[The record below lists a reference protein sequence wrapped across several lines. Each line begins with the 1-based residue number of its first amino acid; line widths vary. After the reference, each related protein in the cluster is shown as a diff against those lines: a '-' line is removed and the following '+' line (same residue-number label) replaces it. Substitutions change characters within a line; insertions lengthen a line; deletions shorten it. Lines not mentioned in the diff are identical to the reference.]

1 MTLGQKLAGYRKLS
15 GMTQQQLG
23 EYLNISAQAISK
35 WEKDLS
41 EPALATLRALAELY
55 KVSVD
60 ELLDPNAGFADISA
74 FAPDEEEVSEE
85 PTAQMPPPP
94 PPPVTIGFCMS
105 CGITVTEANLGST
118 SPVVI
123 CQSCLAEK
131 QRQEKMAI
139 AAEKKRRADAERNYQ
154 LHLEGNRIRRRRH
167 RTLALCI
174 AAIATALFLGLM
186 IFAMTR
192 SFHPALILLVFA
204 GGYSVFTFT
213 FSMFYDCFVQE
224 VVIDW
229 FDKSLNLPGLI
240 FTFDLDGIAWLIG
253 MKILFWFIGLLF
265 GILTGAIG
273 VITGLLCAPFIF
285 PFLFAREHKG
295 ILAGEE
301 LDD

>member
-41 EPALATLRALAELY
+41 EPALATLRTLAELY

-60 ELLDPNAGFADISA
+60 ELLDPNAGFADVSA
-74 FAPDEEEVSEE
+74 FAPDEEEVNEE
-85 PTAQMPPPP
+85 HAAQQTPPPP
-94 PPPVTIGFCMS
+94 PITIGFCMS
-105 CGITVTEANLGST
+105 CGITVTEANLGAT
-118 SPVVI
+118 TPVVI
-123 CQSCLAEK
+123 CQACLAEK
-131 QRQEKMAI
+131 QRQEKMAA
-139 AAEKKRRADAERNYQ
+139 AAEAKRRADAQRDYQ
-154 LHLEGNRIRRRRH
+154 IHLEVNRSRRRNH

-174 AAIATALFLGLM
+174 AAVATALFLGLM
-186 IFAMTR
+186 IFAMTC
-192 SFHPALILLVFA
+192 SFHPALILLAFA
-204 GGYSVFTFT
+204 GGYAVFTFA
-213 FSMFYDCFVQE
+213 FCMFYDCFVQE
-224 VVIDW
+224 VVVDW

-265 GILTGAIG
+265 GILTGFIG
-273 VITGLLCAPFIF
+273 VLTGLICAPFVF